1 MNRRTIL
8 SLPGLGILSVIAVSA
23 TAPFQAA
30 FAKDG
35 SGGGGEGGDKGGGD
49 GGGKSDGAEG
59 KPEEGQQGGDQNGS
73 ETEQP
78 GMEAHG
84 VHGRHRLQEGVGP
97 RLSATGSAHDLTPA
111 AFRAKVPHHGS
122 ACFPHSR
129 R

>member
-8 SLPGLGILSVIAVSA
+8 SLLGPGVLSVIVVSA
-23 TAPFQAA
+23 TAPFHAA

-78 GMEAHG
+78 GMEA
-84 VHGRHRLQEGVGP
+84 QPEA
-97 RLSATGSAHDLTPA
+97 ATECTAGTDC
-111 AFRAKVPHHGS
+111 KKE
-122 ACFPHSR
+122 
-129 R
+129 

>member
-49 GGGKSDGAEG
+49 GGGK
-59 KPEEGQQGGDQNGS
+59 
-73 ETEQP
+73 TEQP
-78 GMEAHG
+78 GMEA
-84 VHGRHRLQEGVGP
+84 QPEA
-97 RLSATGSAHDLTPA
+97 ATECTAGTDC
-111 AFRAKVPHHGS
+111 KKE
-122 ACFPHSR
+122 
-129 R
+129 